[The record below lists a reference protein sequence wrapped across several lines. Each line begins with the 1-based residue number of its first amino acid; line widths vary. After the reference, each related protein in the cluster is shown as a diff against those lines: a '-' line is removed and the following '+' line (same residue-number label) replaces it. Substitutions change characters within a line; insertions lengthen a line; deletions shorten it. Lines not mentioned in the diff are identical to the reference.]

1 MSVTRRQCLTLL
13 GAGACAAAQPSLL
26 ETWRHIASE
35 TDGEVGAACLHL
47 TTGRATSMN
56 GTHRFPLASVCKFPI
71 AAHMLA
77 LVDEGKFTLDQP
89 IEILP
94 QDVTRQVSPI
104 GERWP
109 GQRQFPLNE
118 LLEVMVTRSDNTAV
132 ETLFRVGGGAPA
144 LAARFHR
151 WGVRGVRVDRSE
163 MQCNLDSS
171 GIVDYPPRSQWD
183 SETFDRLIANP
194 DPAKRERAM
203 RLFLADPR
211 DTGTPNDTVQLL
223 ARAFSGELLSNPS
236 TTRLLEI
243 LRATT
248 TGRGR
253 LKGLLPEGTIV
264 GHKTGSTGTFRG
276 LTAGTNDVGVI
287 TLPNGQG
294 LLAVAVYVKAS
305 TRDDATRDGLIARI
319 ARAAYDSALAR

>member
-1 MSVTRRQCLTLL
+1 
-13 GAGACAAAQPSLL
+13 
-26 ETWRHIASE
+26 
-35 TDGEVGAACLHL
+35 
-47 TTGRATSMN
+47 
-56 GTHRFPLASVCKFPI
+56 
-71 AAHMLA
+71 
-77 LVDEGKFTLDQP
+77 
-89 IEILP
+89 
-94 QDVTRQVSPI
+94 
-104 GERWP
+104 
-109 GQRQFPLNE
+109 
-118 LLEVMVTRSDNTAV
+118 
-132 ETLFRVGGGAPA
+132 
-144 LAARFHR
+144 
-151 WGVRGVRVDRSE
+151 

-203 RLFLADPR
+203 QSFLTDPR

-223 ARAFSGELLSNPS
+223 AKAFRGELLSKPS
-236 TTRLLEI
+236 TARLLEI

-253 LKGLLPEGTIV
+253 LKGMLPEGTIV